1 MEIGRDRKVGKD
13 HSGTRIH
20 LGCLKELRS
29 AGLCGATGKN
39 KYMRFP
45 FLGRNS
51 DSTGQKVMIAR
62 ENVCREI
69 EDNRLIAKCQLLR
82 ANRGLQ
88 VGSHAEDTA
97 HFAQPEITAYF
108 GAFETDRA
116 ALGRKQ
122 IRNPSSTVYDFGV
135 TRKPQSPE

>member
-1 MEIGRDRKVGKD
+1 MPTYITF
-13 HSGTRIH
+13 HMQIQINSYCWH
-20 LGCLKELRS
+20 ELY
-29 AGLCGATGKN
+29 
-39 KYMRFP
+39 KYIRFP

-82 ANRGLQ
+82 AYRGLQ

-116 ALGRKQ
+116 ALGRQQ
-122 IRNPSSTVYDFGV
+122 IRNPSSNGYDLGV
-135 TRKPQSPE
+135 QRRHQSREQAKDQRRSR